1 MTTPFLLISVHPE
14 YITKILSG
22 EKRFEF
28 RKTCPTAEVS
38 HLVIYATAPVQ
49 RWIAVAEVESVL
61 TGSPYSLW
69 ERTKRAAG
77 ISREVFRRYY
87 AGRSQGV
94 AFKLGRVFS
103 LSAED
108 SLKIKISG
116 PQSYSFF
123 PRNNFL
129 RLKPCLGE
137 AVIKPTTVFIA
148 GVHGVGKSTFS
159 QRYLLPHGLYC
170 TSASSIIR
178 QNDGDVTKDKKTN
191 HIADN
196 QTKLLRGL
204 NAIRKNYCDIAL
216 DGHFT
221 LINGEH
227 KIDPIPTQTF
237 QDIKPDGIIV
247 LRCPAAII
255 AERLRQRDATSW
267 SVSFIDRFQKK
278 ETSTA
283 LSFARDNNI
292 PFLIVDSDECANN
305 IVKKLKDFF
314 ILLHQQDGI
323 ETMNIGKKIL

>member
-1 MTTPFLLISVHPE
+1 MTTPFLLISIHPE
-14 YITKILSG
+14 YIAKILSG

-61 TGSPYSLW
+61 TGSPYSIW

-77 ISREVFRRYY
+77 ISREAFRKYY

-108 SLKIKISG
+108 SRKIKLSG

-123 PRNNFL
+123 PRKSFL
-129 RLKPCLGE
+129 RLKACLGE
-137 AVIKPTTVFIA
+137 TVIKPTTVFIA
-148 GVHGVGKSTFS
+148 GVHGAGKSTFS
-159 QRYLLPHGLYC
+159 QTYLLPHGLYC

-178 QNDGDVTKDKKTN
+178 LNDGDVTKDKKAN
-191 HIADN
+191 RIADN
-196 QTKLLRGL
+196 QTKLLMGL
-204 NAIRKNYCDIAL
+204 NTIRKEYCDIAL

-221 LINGEH
+221 LINSEH
-227 KIDPIPTQTF
+227 KIEPIPTQTF
-237 QDIKPDGIIV
+237 QDIKPDGIII

-255 AERLRQRDATSW
+255 AQRLSRRDSTSW
-267 SVSFIDRFQKK
+267 SVNFIDRFQKA
-278 ETSTA
+278 EISTA
-283 LSFARDNNI
+283 LSFAQDNNI
-292 PFLIVDSDECANN
+292 PFLIVDSDKCAND

-323 ETMNIGKKIL
+323 ETMNIGD